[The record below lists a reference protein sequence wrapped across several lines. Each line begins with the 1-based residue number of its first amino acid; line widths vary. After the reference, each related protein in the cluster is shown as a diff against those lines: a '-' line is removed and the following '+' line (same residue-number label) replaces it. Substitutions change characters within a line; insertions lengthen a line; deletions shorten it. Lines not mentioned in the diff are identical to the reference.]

1 MILAR
6 MLATDEDALVCD
18 LAETYQIYDYRQL
31 SPLRV
36 AVFSCGLR
44 ADSRIMPEMTSQAV
58 PIDTLLLAQIVDVV
72 NLLFWAKTKNG
83 MKGLNR
89 PRSVSQAILN
99 GTSRK
104 SEADGVA
111 FTSGEDFEKERQ
123 RILTQG
129 GDA

>member
-1 MILAR
+1 